1 MKEQYIGKGRGRTEG
16 MDKARG
22 KAMYAG
28 DYYAENMLHVAVVR
42 SPIAHG
48 YIKSL
53 DTSKL
58 PADVLL
64 FTADDLAENII
75 EDIICDQPVLANKHV
90 RYHSEPVALVAAK
103 TYEKARAAAAS
114 VKVNCAPLPV
124 IHDVFE
130 ALNVGAEK
138 IHEGGNELVQ
148 FQNEIGNVDEAFA
161 TCDVVIEDT
170 FQLPIQDH
178 GYMEPEASFAFMGE
192 DGRLHAYT
200 STQNIYHDRQMI
212 CRALGLPEENVRVKA
227 ATVGGGFGGKDGH
240 TNQIFAALVAYKTG
254 FPARCV
260 FDRTESLT
268 ATFKRHGAQ
277 VHVKIGA
284 KKDGTL
290 VAFDGKGYL
299 DTGAYAGLGTAVL
312 GLFSE
317 HLAGPY
323 VIPNVR
329 IESHL
334 LYTNKMPAHAMRGFG
349 APQGAFATETILN
362 RIAEKIGMDPIDLR
376 YKNALSFGSIGALG
390 QKMEHCV
397 DFKGALKLVQQ
408 SPLWQER
415 KNNKDPNIGYGIA
428 GGHLSCG
435 LGKNIPDDAKVEI
448 IEQSPGK
455 YDIHVGFVDIGQG
468 SATALQALAADA
480 LETKIENVNMVMA
493 DTDKSFDCGS
503 TAGSRSTY
511 VAGNAILNA
520 VNNYKKLKESGEIRA
535 TGEAS
540 FPEAN
545 KSYATPGFP
554 HAMYTFIAQAVKLK
568 LNPVTGAIELLD
580 IFAATEAGR
589 VINPLSLAGQMQG
602 GIVMSIGYALMENCL
617 FQEDGSLRN
626 RDLSTYLLPTAMDVP
641 AINSIHVEAYEES
654 GPAGVKGAAE
664 VATVSIAPAI
674 GNAIYEISGV
684 SPNALPFDKYTTL
697 KALARKRNDSL
708 GKARRKE

>member
-1 MKEQYIGKGRGRTEG
+1 
-16 MDKARG
+16 
-22 KAMYAG
+22 
-28 DYYAENMLHVAVVR
+28 
-42 SPIAHG
+42 
-48 YIKSL
+48 
-53 DTSKL
+53 
-58 PADVLL
+58 
-64 FTADDLAENII
+64 
-75 EDIICDQPVLANKHV
+75 
-90 RYHSEPVALVAAK
+90 
-103 TYEKARAAAAS
+103 
-114 VKVNCAPLPV
+114 
-124 IHDVFE
+124 
-130 ALNVGAEK
+130 
-138 IHEGGNELVQ
+138 
-148 FQNEIGNVDEAFA
+148 
-161 TCDVVIEDT
+161 
-170 FQLPIQDH
+170 
-178 GYMEPEASFAFMGE
+178 
-192 DGRLHAYT
+192 
-200 STQNIYHDRQMI
+200 
-212 CRALGLPEENVRVKA
+212 
-227 ATVGGGFGGKDGH
+227 
-240 TNQIFAALVAYKTG
+240 
-254 FPARCV
+254 
-260 FDRTESLT
+260 
-268 ATFKRHGAQ
+268 
-277 VHVKIGA
+277 
-284 KKDGTL
+284 
-290 VAFDGKGYL
+290 
-299 DTGAYAGLGTAVL
+299 
-312 GLFSE
+312 
-317 HLAGPY
+317 
-323 VIPNVR
+323 
-329 IESHL
+329 
-334 LYTNKMPAHAMRGFG
+334 
-349 APQGAFATETILN
+349 
-362 RIAEKIGMDPIDLR
+362 
-376 YKNALSFGSIGALG
+376 
-390 QKMEHCV
+390 
-397 DFKGALKLVQQ
+397 
-408 SPLWQER
+408 
-415 KNNKDPNIGYGIA
+415 PNIGYGIA

-520 VNNYKKLKESGEIRA
+520 VKNYKKLKESGEIRA